1 MEPPDAQAH
10 YTERLIGLPGIGVDY
25 AMPAPQA
32 RVERR
37 ELGLPDSARIYMCA
51 QSLFKIHPEM
61 DDAFASILGDDPQG
75 LLVLFQASAR
85 AVTEQLAARIQ
96 RALAR
101 RGIAPRAQVKFL
113 PRLPGPQFRAALSV
127 ADVVLD
133 TFGWSGGNTTLDAL
147 AAGVPVV
154 TTQGRFMRGR
164 QTAAMLE
171 MLGLRELVARDPA
184 DFARVAKGLAADRD
198 LNAGVRQAIAA
209 RREVLFDRG
218 EPVAALQEALLRIAP
233 G

>member
-1 MEPPDAQAH
+1 
-10 YTERLIGLPGIGVDY
+10 
-25 AMPAPQA
+25 
-32 RVERR
+32 
-37 ELGLPDSARIYMCA
+37 MCA

-61 DDAFASILGDDPQG
+61 DDAFAAILGEDPRG
-75 LLVLFQASAR
+75 VLVFFQAGAR

-101 RGIAPRAQVKFL
+101 RGITPRAQVKFL
-113 PRLPGPQFRAALSV
+113 PRLPGPQFRGALAV

-133 TFGWSGGNTTLDAL
+133 TFGWSGGNTSLDAF

-154 TTQGRFMRGR
+154 TTRGRFMRGR

-171 MLGLRELVARDPA
+171 MLGLDELVARDPA
-184 DFARVAKGLAADRD
+184 DFARVATGLAADRD
-198 LNAGVRQAIAA
+198 SNAGVRQAMAA
-209 RREVLFDRG
+209 RRGALFDQAQ
-218 EPVAALQEALLRIAP
+218 PVDALQEAFLGIA